1 MRILVVEDE
10 SSMAGLLRSGLEEE
24 QHLVIVSSDGN
35 SALEIASSSEF
46 DVIVLDVMLPGL
58 DGIEVARRLRRE
70 NNNTP
75 IVMLTARD
83 SVSDIVR
90 GLDAGADDYLIKPFS
105 FEELLARL
113 RSAARRGVTPRPLQ
127 FQVADLRLDPTT
139 HEVLRGDRAIH
150 LTLTEFRLL
159 EYLMR
164 RAGRVVTRRALVEAV
179 WWDFENI
186 GDNTLDAFISLLR
199 NKIDKGHKRK
209 LIHTL
214 RGIGY
219 RLRDE
224 P

>member
-1 MRILVVEDE
+1 
-10 SSMAGLLRSGLEEE
+10 MAGLLRSGLEEE

-58 DGIEVARRLRRE
+58 DGIEVARRLRRQ

-113 RSAARRGVTPRPLQ
+113 RSASRRGVTPRPLQ